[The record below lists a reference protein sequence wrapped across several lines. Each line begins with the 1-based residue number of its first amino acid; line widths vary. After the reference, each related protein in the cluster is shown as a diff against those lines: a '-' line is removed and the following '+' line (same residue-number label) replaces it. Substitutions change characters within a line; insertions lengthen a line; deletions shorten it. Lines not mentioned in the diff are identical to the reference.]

1 MKILIAED
9 DFVSRTIMQEIL
21 SPYGS
26 CHLTVDG
33 REAIAAFT
41 AALDKG
47 DRYDLVC
54 LDIMMPVLDGQEV
67 LKEIRKIETERGIG
81 RTELVKVIMT
91 TALWD
96 AKNIMKAF
104 IRGQCEAYLV
114 KPIIKEN
121 LVVQLQRLGLIKGEA
136 E

>member
-9 DFVSRTIMQEIL
+9 DFVSRTILQEIL

-33 REAIAAFT
+33 REAIAAFN
-41 AALDKG
+41 AALNKG

-54 LDIMMPVLDGQEV
+54 LDIMMPVMEGQEV
-67 LKEIRKIETERGIG
+67 LKEIRKIEAERGIG
-81 RTELVKVIMT
+81 ETGIVKVIMT

-104 IRGQCEAYLV
+104 ISGQCEAYLV
-114 KPIIKEN
+114 KPIHKEN
-121 LVVQLQRLGLIKGEA
+121 LIIQLHKLGLI
-136 E
+136 